1 MFFLPYRD
9 LHFFVLLRFQNDLN
23 PDFLLRGKQGFNGK
37 DGINL
42 QNSRSGVRLL
52 QLNLKD
58 SVLLL
63 PKPKRQLYKVE
74 GRKGNLGRDLIQL

>member
-1 MFFLPYRD
+1 ML
-9 LHFFVLLRFQNDLN
+9 
-23 PDFLLRGKQGFNGK
+23 NGK

-63 PKPKRQLYKVE
+63 PKPKRHLYKVE
-74 GRKGNLGRDLIQL
+74 GKNGKLGRDLIQL